1 MDYRKPST
9 LTHEELEDI
18 CNRLGTDET
27 LVSIA
32 VAYDLNVTSLRAML
46 RRIGIRYGFV
56 FDGFLRAEAYHWLR
70 THLWHT
76 RPEYG

>member
-18 CNRLGTDET
+18 CNRLETDET

-32 VAYDLNVTSLRAML
+32 VDYDLNVTSLRSLL
-46 RRIGIRYGFV
+46 RRIGIRNGFV
-56 FDGFLRAEAYHWLR
+56 FDGFLRTEAYHWLR
-70 THLWHT
+70 THLGHT
-76 RPEYG
+76 TPE